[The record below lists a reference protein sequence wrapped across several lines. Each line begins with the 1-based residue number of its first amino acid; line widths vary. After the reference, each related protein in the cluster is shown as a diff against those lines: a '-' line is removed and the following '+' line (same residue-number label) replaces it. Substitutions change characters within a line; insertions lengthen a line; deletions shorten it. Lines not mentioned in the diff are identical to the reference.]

1 MAVTDDNAKEG
12 PTTVVAKTENLEK
25 AVQEVVEVSK
35 SCIPVPSCS
44 VVQVVEDDVS
54 AQGRAEEDRI
64 LLDEG
69 KVSGF
74 YFFVCLE
81 SVPSSLFKL
90 LLKAGSRGVHF
101 MWATKNGYHGM

>member
-12 PTTVVAKTENLEK
+12 PTTAVDKTEHLDK
-25 AVQEVVEVSK
+25 VVQEVVEVSK

-44 VVQVVEDDVS
+44 VVQVEEDDVS

-69 KVSGF
+69 KVSV
-74 YFFVCLE
+74 FFIFCLSRVC
-81 SVPSSLFKL
+81 P
-90 LLKAGSRGVHF
+90 
-101 MWATKNGYHGM
+101 

>member
-12 PTTVVAKTENLEK
+12 PTTAVDKTEHLDK
-25 AVQEVVEVSK
+25 VVQEVVEVSK

-44 VVQVVEDDVS
+44 VVQVEEDDVS

-74 YFFVCLE
+74 LLFCLSRVC
-81 SVPSSLFKL
+81 P
-90 LLKAGSRGVHF
+90 
-101 MWATKNGYHGM
+101 